1 MKGRITQ
8 ASLTSLLSYKRIP
21 DCRIAFFIC
30 INMRLEENDLM
41 AVQVYVHNLTQV
53 ILPMLS
59 PLRDE
64 SETKIKSIE
73 IVP

>member
-1 MKGRITQ
+1 
-8 ASLTSLLSYKRIP
+8 
-21 DCRIAFFIC
+21 
-30 INMRLEENDLM
+30 MRLEENDLM

-59 PLRDE
+59 PLRNE
-64 SETKIKSIE
+64 SENENKIK